1 MTTPAK
7 DLQPQ
12 KKESTGAVELAQDRP
27 VFLPPT
33 DIYEREDAVM
43 VLCDMP
49 GVDEKNVDVTLE
61 DNVLTLTGSQQ
72 AQEPEGHELLYRGH
86 WPGVFRRSFTL
97 TTEVDRERIKARIR
111 HGVLEVM
118 LPKAEAAQ
126 PKRIK
131 VEAE

>member
-7 DLQPQ
+7 DMPTQ
-12 KKESTGAVELAQDRP
+12 KKEAAGAVELAQDRP

-33 DIYEREDAVM
+33 DIYEREDAVL
-43 VLCDMP
+43 VVCDMP
-49 GVDEKNVDVTLE
+49 GVDDQHVDVMLE
-61 DNVLTLTGSQQ
+61 DDVLTLTGSQE
-72 AQEPEGHELLYRGH
+72 AQEPARHELLYRGH

-97 TTEVDRERIKARIR
+97 TTEVDRAKIKARIR
-111 HGVLEVM
+111 HGVLEVV

-131 VEAE
+131 VETD

>member
-7 DLQPQ
+7 DMQPQ
-12 KKESTGAVELAQDRP
+12 KKESTGAVELTQDRP

-33 DIYEREDAVM
+33 DIYEREDAVL
-43 VLCDMP
+43 VVCDMP
-49 GVDEKNVDVTLE
+49 GVDDKHVDVMLE
-61 DNVLTLTGSQQ
+61 DDVLTLTGSQE
-72 AQEPEGHELLYRGH
+72 AQEPSPHELLYRGH

-97 TTEVDRERIKARIR
+97 TTEVDRAKIKARIR
-111 HGVLEVM
+111 HGVLEVV

-131 VEAE
+131 VETE